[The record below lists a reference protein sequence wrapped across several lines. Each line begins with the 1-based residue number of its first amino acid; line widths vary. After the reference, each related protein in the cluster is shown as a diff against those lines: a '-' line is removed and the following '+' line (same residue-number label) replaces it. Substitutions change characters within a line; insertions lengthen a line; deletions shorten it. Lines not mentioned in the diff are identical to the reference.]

1 MAGVLTAVSVEMLL
15 LLESISQPGSGK
27 EQRAGETSHKPRG
40 PENPH

>member
-1 MAGVLTAVSVEMLL
+1 MEGVLTAISVEMLL

-27 EQRAGETSHKPRG
+27 EEQSGETSHKPRG